1 MKCARVWASM
11 TSASSPQNRRQ
22 VVLRPTFR
30 RAVLAGLLSLFLL
43 PKVWA
48 TPLPQARNALQI
60 YFIDVEGGQA
70 TLFVTPGGQ
79 SLLIDTG
86 WPGNDTIC
94 IATIVAWPARV

>member
-22 VVLRPTFR
+22 VVLRPSFR

-48 TPLPQARNALQI
+48 TPLPKGRNALQL

-70 TLFVTPGGQ
+70 TLFVTPGGP
-79 SLLIDTG
+79 SLRTDPG
-86 WPGNDTIC
+86 WP
-94 IATIVAWPARV
+94 ATASPDSDPIRHAARR